1 MEYFNSAIKTKK
13 NSDALNSIGCI
24 YYRKNDLENAKKYF
38 EKAMSNHGQ
47 NNLDVLEYKQDYPLV
62 ISPSRY
68 ELGLLP
74 RDDRDYED
82 EYGHEEEENVK
93 SGNKELERIYQNAK
107 EYFYKAACRGHSD
120 AIADNDV
127 LLYVIERVNS
137 DYCRN
142 GLKSYAQL
150 LANLQVQYE
159 QQIQEQNQGQHG
171 GYKQKYLKYK
181 KKYIQLKN

>member
-1 MEYFNSAIKTKK
+1 
-13 NSDALNSIGCI
+13 
-24 YYRKNDLENAKKYF
+24 
-38 EKAMSNHGQ
+38 MSYDGQ

-62 ISPSRY
+62 ISPSRH

-137 DYCRN
+137 DYCIN

-159 QQIQEQNQGQHG
+159 QQIQEQNQEQNQGQNQGQHG